1 MNNGLAQ
8 TALIT
13 ILYTL
18 LIFLIAW
25 YAHYRKEAGRSVVDN
40 PYIYTLSIAVFC
52 TSWTFYGSVGKA
64 ATTGIDFLLIY
75 LGPSLTAFSWFFLLR
90 RIIRISKENNITS
103 IADFISL
110 RYGKSLWLGAL
121 VTVFAVLGITP
132 YIALQIKAVSTSF
145 YLVSGFSADSI
156 TLYNGAYKVSVPS
169 GLLLTL
175 ILSIFGVI
183 FGARRLASSERHE
196 GLIAAVAF
204 ESLVKMISLLGVG
217 IFVTYF
223 LYDGFSDLFFH
234 FREIRPDDFSR
245 LTTINPASTSDDV
258 IPPFTMMFMSMGA
271 IMLLPR
277 QFHVMVIENANE
289 HHVNKAMWLF
299 PLYLIMINIFV
310 LPIAIGGILV
320 TGSAANSDFFVL
332 NIPLIT
338 GHRAIA
344 MLAYLG
350 GLSAAA
356 GMVMVESVTIS
367 TMLLNYVFMPIIVRF
382 TPQTWFPN
390 LLINLK
396 RLGIFLIIFLGYLYY
411 LIAGEAFTLANLGM
425 FSFSAVIQFMP
436 AMLGGLYWRRGNRI
450 GAIIGIL
457 LGLLTWLYTLF
468 LPSFTKFGW
477 IHTIILDNGP
487 FNISLLKPTALFGL
501 TGMDPW
507 THSLYWSMFF
517 NVGSYVICS
526 IVLSQD
532 ERERDQIKKFFG
544 TFELERRKRHQ
555 VETRRLS
562 KPVTITQF
570 VSLLAKF
577 IGNQEAQQAITE
589 YRSDRDIDD
598 KGNVSESELPNL
610 KRFTEKTLAGSV
622 GAAAAGAIVDSF
634 LSDMGSRMEVVY
646 DIFSTVRTS
655 LDQSRE
661 ALFVRLKASE
671 IINRTLD
678 IQIIMD
684 DLLDLLIKEF
694 QLDLAMISLRDSKG
708 KLKIYS
714 FRNRTHHQMPNLL
727 WCNECISFC
736 EFVLTTGE
744 TLVINDT
751 LDTTQGDT
759 LTQTIAAGAVSCAY
773 IPIRREGETSLGII
787 TVFSNSIPGLFTH
800 EFTGLLESL
809 AGQLAQAVTI
819 SREIEAKEQERT
831 QKEQAFLQNARIKR
845 DMEIAQQIQIS
856 LLPSEP
862 PELFGIEIGGRCV
875 SAAHVGGDY
884 YDYFLRD
891 DHTIDLL
898 IADVSGHSVGAA
910 LIMAEVRTLL
920 RPQINSAHSACAILK
935 ALNSQLYDDL
945 TRAELFITMFYAK
958 YNSATGRL
966 SYANAGHNHPLVCRD
981 GENSCIELDAEGLII
996 GVKPSVLFE
1005 ERSIVLVKGDVLLFY
1020 TDGLIE
1026 ATDPDGELFGIPR
1039 VSSHLQATRHL
1050 PANDIIDS
1058 FYTTITEYT
1067 GLDAFQDDI
1076 SLVVLKIL

>member
-1 MNNGLAQ
+1 MNSGLAQ
-8 TALIT
+8 TTIIT
-13 ILYTL
+13 ALYTL

-25 YAHYRKEAGRSVVDN
+25 YAHYRKETGRSVVDN
-40 PYIYTLSIAVFC
+40 PWIYTLSIAVFC
-52 TSWTFYGSVGKA
+52 TSWTFYGSAGKA

-90 RIIRISKENNITS
+90 RIVTISKENNITS

-121 VTVFAVLGITP
+121 VTVCAVLGITP
-132 YIALQIKAVSTSF
+132 YIALQIKSVSTAF
-145 YLVSGFSADSI
+145 YLLSGFSANAI
-156 TLYNGAYKVSVPS
+156 TLYHGAYQVSVPS
-169 GLLLTL
+169 GILLTL
-175 ILSIFGVI
+175 TLSIFGVI
-183 FGARRLASSERHE
+183 FGARRLVSSERHE

-204 ESLVKMISLLGVG
+204 ESLVKMVSLLGVG

-223 LYDGFSDLFFH
+223 LYNGFSDLFLH
-234 FREIRPDDFSR
+234 FREMRPADFNR
-245 LTTINPASTSDDV
+245 LTTINPAGTADD
-258 IPPFTMMFMSMGA
+258 IIHPFTMMFLSMGA

-289 HHVNKAMWLF
+289 RHINKAMWLF
-299 PLYLIMINIFV
+299 PLYLLVINIFI
-310 LPIAIGGILV
+310 LPIGMAGLLL
-320 TGSAANSDFFVL
+320 TGQAANSDFFVL
-332 NIPLIT
+332 NIPLLT
-338 GHRAIA
+338 GHSSIA

-396 RLGIFLIIFLGYLYY
+396 RLGIFLIIFLGYFYY
-411 LIAGEAFTLANLGM
+411 LIAGETYSLAKMGM
-425 FSFSAVIQFMP
+425 ISFSAVIQLMP
-436 AMLGGLYWRRGNRI
+436 AMLGGLYWKRGNRS
-450 GAIIGIL
+450 GAITGIF
-457 LGLLTWLYTLF
+457 LGFLTWLYTLF
-468 LPSFTKFGW
+468 LPSFTKYSWFH
-477 IHTIILDNGP
+477 IAILDNGP
-487 FNISLLKPTALFGL
+487 FNLSLLKPTALFGL
-501 TGMDPW
+501 TGMDPF
-507 THSLYWSMFF
+507 THALYWSMFF

-526 IVLSQD
+526 IILGQD
-532 ERERDQIKKFFG
+532 EQERDQLKKFFG
-544 TFELERRKRHQ
+544 IFEHDRRKHHHI
-555 VETRRLS
+555 ETRRLS

-570 VSLLAKF
+570 GSLLAKF
-577 IGNQEAQQAITE
+577 IGIQEAQLAIAE
-589 YRSDRDIDD
+589 YIGDRDIDG
-598 KGNVSESELPNL
+598 KGNVSELELSNL

-671 IINRTLD
+671 IINRTLK

-684 DLLDLLIKEF
+684 DLLDFLIQEF
-694 QLDLAMISLRDSKG
+694 ELDLAMITLRGADG
-708 KLKIYS
+708 DLKVSS
-714 FRNRTHHQMPNLL
+714 FRNTTDHRMPDPV
-727 WCNECISFC
+727 WCEENKQFC
-736 EFVLTTGE
+736 DLVSTSGE
-744 TLVINDT
+744 TCVINDT
-751 LDTTQGDT
+751 STSNRSDRLSH
-759 LTQTIAAGAVSCAY
+759 TIASGTVSCAC
-773 IPIRREGETSLGII
+773 IPIRREGEPSLGAI
-787 TVFSNSIPGLFTH
+787 TVFSNSIPGLFTQ
-800 EFTGLLESL
+800 EFTGMLESL

-819 SREIEAKEQERT
+819 SRETEAKERERA
-831 QKEQAFLQNARIKR
+831 QKEQAILQNARIRR

-856 LLPSEP
+856 LLPSAP
-862 PELFGIEIGGRCV
+862 PELFGIEIGGRCI

-884 YDYFLRD
+884 YDFFLRD
-891 DHTIDLL
+891 DHTLDLL

-920 RPQINSAHSACAILK
+920 RPQINTAHSACAILK
-935 ALNSQLYDDL
+935 TLNTQLYDDL

-966 SYANAGHNHPLVCRD
+966 SYANAGHNRPLVCRE
-981 GENSCIELDAEGLII
+981 GESQCIELDAEGLII

-1005 ERSIVLVKGDVLLFY
+1005 ERSMVLVKGDVLLFY

-1026 ATDPDGELFGIPR
+1026 ASDRNGELFGVPR
-1039 VSSHLQATRHL
+1039 VSDHLSALRHL
-1050 PANDIIDS
+1050 PAQDIIDS
-1058 FYTTITEYT
+1058 FYAAITEYT
-1067 GLDAFQDDI
+1067 GLDTFQDDI